1 MVQYFLVRQNF
12 FKKDK
17 NILRIKLFL
26 EMAEG
31 EQLCNEV
38 SSHIQVYTQRMGCC
52 IEILCSFYFAEG
64 NVKSVALVVK

>member
-17 NILRIKLFL
+17 NILCIKLFL

-31 EQLCNEV
+31 EQLFNVV
-38 SSHIQVYTQRMGCC
+38 SSHIQVYTSCC
-52 IEILCSFYFAEG
+52 IENFYAFSILQK
-64 NVKSVALVVK
+64 VI